1 MSAAAVVSCFA
12 QPRADDRIITCFNL
26 QSNYLVN
33 QADFN
38 NLTLN
43 HFSIGSP
50 NNLRAQDDQ
59 IKPEMDRL

>member
-1 MSAAAVVSCFA
+1 MAVVSCFA

-43 HFSIGSP
+43 HFSMGPP

-59 IKPEMDRL
+59 IEPEMERL